1 MTKSEK
7 VFSADDL
14 KAVLLTYYDENREM
28 NDGYDD

>member
-14 KAVLLTYYDENREM
+14 KAVLLTNYDENREM
-28 NDGYDD
+28 NDGYND